1 MTGFALPDS
10 ILDRLAAAN
19 VRGEAAWREIGRI
32 TEECL
37 RSANGVPRM
46 AIYQSVAYA
55 VGRATVTIRQYHRYE
70 MLYGEMLDEFPVFN
84 LEWIRIATKISRM
97 RGLPVIEIFQSEL
110 AEADQWGGR
119 PRPPDV
125 WRAQLRE
132 GKPTLSPAKRAKRAA
147 LRNLN
152 TLLRYTPEA
161 GRGAV
166 LEAIKA
172 VNTLKVK
179 GL

>member
-32 TEECL
+32 TEECIAA
-37 RSANGVPRM
+37 ANGTPRM

-55 VGRATVTIRQYHRYE
+55 VGKATVTIRQYHRYE
-70 MLYGEMLDEFPVFN
+70 MLYGEMLDEFPVCN
-84 LEWIRIATKISRM
+84 LEWLRIATRVA
-97 RGLPVIEIFQSEL
+97 RVRAVPVIELFQSEL
-110 AEADQWGGR
+110 AEADEWGGR

-132 GKPTLSPAKRAKRAA
+132 GRPTFSPARRAKRAA

-152 TLLRYTPEA
+152 TLLRHTPVA

-166 LEAIKA
+166 LEIIKV
-172 VNTLKVK
+172 VNALRVK
-179 GL
+179 T

>member
-1 MTGFALPDS
+1 MTGFALPS
-10 ILDRLAAAN
+10 EVLDRLTDASG
-19 VRGEAAWREIGRI
+19 RGEAAWREIGRI
-32 TEECL
+32 TEECI
-37 RSANGVPRM
+37 AATNGTPRM
-46 AIYQSVAYA
+46 AVYQSVAYA
-55 VGRATVTIRQYHRYE
+55 VGKAAVTIRQYHRYE

-84 LEWIRIATKISRM
+84 LEWLRIATKISRM

-161 GRGAV
+161 GRGAI
-166 LEAIKA
+166 LEIIKA
-172 VNTLKVK
+172 VNALKVK

>member
-1 MTGFALPDS
+1 MTGFALPS
-10 ILDRLAAAN
+10 EVLDRLTDASG
-19 VRGEAAWREIGRI
+19 RGEAAWREIGRI
-32 TEECL
+32 TEECI
-37 RSANGVPRM
+37 AATNGTPRM

-110 AEADQWGGR
+110 TEADQWGGR

-132 GKPTLSPAKRAKRAA
+132 GKLTLSPAKRAKRAA